1 MGWQLFLPLGPL
13 NLIDE
18 SMYPVDEKQVGATA
32 PVRHNWNKL
41 TFYTGA
47 AMSLATLCYGAA
59 AGALT
64 LRMTPTAWLFAC
76 IISVTT
82 TVGAF
87 SLLQL
92 GVKLAGP
99 SNAAIASA
107 TEPLVGVVL
116 SAAILGEAVTQRKAA
131 GVALIVASIVFV
143 ALAGA
148 APRTERKENG
158 LQRH

>member
-1 MGWQLFLPLGPL
+1 M
-13 NLIDE
+13 
-18 SMYPVDEKQVGATA
+18 
-32 PVRHNWNKL
+32 
-41 TFYTGA
+41 
-47 AMSLATLCYGAA
+47 
-59 AGALT
+59 
-64 LRMTPTAWLFAC
+64 
-76 IISVTT
+76 TT

-148 APRTERKENG
+148 APRTERKTDG